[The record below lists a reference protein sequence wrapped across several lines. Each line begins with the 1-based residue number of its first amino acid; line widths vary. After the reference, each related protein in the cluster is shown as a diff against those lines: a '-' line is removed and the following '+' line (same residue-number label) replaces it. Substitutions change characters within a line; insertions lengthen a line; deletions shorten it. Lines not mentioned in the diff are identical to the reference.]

1 MISQRFIRD
10 VVNNPFLSDRQ
21 KFQIYLDKTSK
32 SQNARK
38 KFPCPK
44 CGDYASHI
52 VKRSTYWKRLCA
64 SCGNS
69 FDKHQ
74 YLEYQRQFFDYK
86 GNGSKTIFRLDNP

>member
-1 MISQRFIRD
+1 MISQRFIKE
-10 VVNNPFLSDRQ
+10 VVKNLFLTDRQ

-38 KFPCPK
+38 KFPCPN

-64 SCGNS
+64 SCGTS
-69 FDKHQ
+69 FDRHQ
-74 YLEYQRQFFDYK
+74 NLEYNRTFYDYK
-86 GNGSKTIFRLDNP
+86 GNGSKNGAQLDNP